1 MGIVDIEGDQLEPK
15 PYDALPEISFHAIV
29 GTKHPQTIR
38 VLGKLKNKNV
48 TVLIDGGSTHNF
60 IDQAIVSKFGLPV
73 IQDKKFQV
81 MVANWE
87 KTECVGQCWALT
99 LTIQGLSSC
108 RSLSVGIGSAM
119 ACNSRTHQDWLQ
131 ATHHELQHGRNFP
144 HIPGIGTNWHRSL
157 NWQRIQWITRH
168 QTIFS
173 NNSFQQ
179 QQPTNFLPTWDG
191 PLPSELPLGIWN
203 TYQLTSKAITWP
215 SHSIAFDHRT
225 RKCEAISIP
234 LLPKNWDRENG
245 KRALQSGLIR
255 SSHSP
260 FSPLVLLVKK
270 ADGVWRFCVDYRAL
284 NDITVK
290 DKYQIPII
298 DELLDELHDAK
309 FYSKLDL

>member
-1 MGIVDIEGDQLEPK
+1 MRSSFQAIIANDRNYLWSRIHPIRASWILRVNNLNQNFNDSLPK
-15 PYDALPEISFHAIV
+15 ISFHAIV

-87 KTECVGQCWALT
+87 KIECVGQCWALT

-108 RSLSVGIGSAM
+108 CSLLVGIGSAM

-157 NWQRIQWITRH
+157 NWQKIQWITRH

-191 PLPSELPLGIWN
+191 PLPSEIPLGIWN
-203 TYQLTSKAITWP
+203 TY
-215 SHSIAFDHRT
+215 
-225 RKCEAISIP
+225 
-234 LLPKNWDRENG
+234 
-245 KRALQSGLIR
+245 
-255 SSHSP
+255 
-260 FSPLVLLVKK
+260 
-270 ADGVWRFCVDYRAL
+270 
-284 NDITVK
+284 
-290 DKYQIPII
+290 
-298 DELLDELHDAK
+298 
-309 FYSKLDL
+309 